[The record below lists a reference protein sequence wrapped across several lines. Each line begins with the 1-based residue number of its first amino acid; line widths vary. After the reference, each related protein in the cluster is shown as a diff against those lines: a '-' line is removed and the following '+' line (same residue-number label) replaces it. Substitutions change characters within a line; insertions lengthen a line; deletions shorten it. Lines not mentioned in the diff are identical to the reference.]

1 MSNKILV
8 QNRKAFHE
16 YEIIETF
23 EAGLALQGT
32 EVKSIREGQ
41 VHLTDGWVN
50 ITPTS
55 EAILMQVKIAPYS
68 QGNIYNHAEAR
79 PRKLLLHRKE
89 LLQLEEHVSTRG
101 NTIIPLKIYLKGHF
115 VKVEIAI
122 VRGKKLY
129 DKRQTTKKRETQ
141 REIERDHKIKVRV

>member
-1 MSNKILV
+1 MAIKILV

-23 EAGLALQGT
+23 EAGLVLRGT

-41 VHLTDGWVN
+41 VHLADGWVN
-50 ITPTS
+50 ITPEG
-55 EAILMQVKIAPYS
+55 EAFLMQVKIAPYS
-68 QGNIYNHAEAR
+68 QGNIYNHTESR

-89 LLQLEEHVSTRG
+89 LIQLEEHVSTRG
-101 NTIIPLKIYLKGHF
+101 NTLIPLKVYLKASY
-115 VKVEIAI
+115 VKVELALA
-122 VRGKKLY
+122 RGKKLY

>member
-1 MSNKILV
+1 
-8 QNRKAFHE
+8 
-16 YEIIETF
+16 
-23 EAGLALQGT
+23 
-32 EVKSIREGQ
+32 
-41 VHLTDGWVN
+41 
-50 ITPTS
+50 
-55 EAILMQVKIAPYS
+55 MQVKIAPYS
-68 QGNIYNHAEAR
+68 QGNIHNHAEAR

-101 NTIIPLKIYLKGHF
+101 NTIIPLKIYLKKAY

-122 VRGKKLY
+122 ARGKKQY

>member
-1 MSNKILV
+1 MSSKILV

-50 ITPTS
+50 ITPMS

-141 REIERDHKIKVRV
+141 REIERERDVRVFS